1 MRSFFINKKKVLR
14 FSVKISMIAA
24 MANNRVIGQDNQMP
38 WHLPADLQHFKKVT
52 MAKPVIMGRKTFE
65 SIGRPLPG
73 RQNIIITRNAD
84 YTAEGIEVVTSPEAA
99 LALVADVEEVMIIG
113 GGNIYEQFLSQADR
127 LYLTF
132 IDLEVSGD
140 TQFPDYE
147 CVANWTVVEQEQH
160 QPDNKNPYSYT
171 FVTLYKN
178 S

>member
-73 RQNIIITRNAD
+73 RQNIIITR
-84 YTAEGIEVVTSPEAA
+84 
-99 LALVADVEEVMIIG
+99 VMLIT
-113 GGNIYEQFLSQADR
+113 QLKVLRWLLHQR
-127 LYLTF
+127 LRW
-132 IDLEVSGD
+132 
-140 TQFPDYE
+140 
-147 CVANWTVVEQEQH
+147 NWLLML
-160 QPDNKNPYSYT
+160 K
-171 FVTLYKN
+171 K
-178 S
+178 